1 MTGLE
6 QIANAEQEQTAKNCQ
21 RQAESRK
28 RFGIERRD
36 ACERKSS
43 QKRDGQK
50 DVARREGQQQI
61 THQRSLAE
69 LRQGQVPAMP
79 LF

>member
-1 MTGLE
+1 MTGLD
-6 QIANAEQEQTAKNCQ
+6 QIANAEQEHTTKNCQ
-21 RQAESRK
+21 RLAENGK
-28 RFGIERRD
+28 RLGIGRRD

-69 LRQGQVPAMP
+69 LRQGQIPTMP